1 MAHVRQQIRDY
12 VADLLVNF
20 IFDRFGII
28 IQDRFNVNLTA
39 REIGDLLSTGTL
51 YKFRRYALDEE
62 KLPAL
67 IVYTTTD
74 ISRLATIGQRTMMH
88 DLELRVDI
96 INKGSSVSIFENIEQ
111 FSAELIGKIEDDFD
125 FGGLAKSCVL
135 ASSDFDVETGGE
147 KAIGSGKMIF
157 NVQYTTAINNCQV
170 SI

>member
-20 IFDRFGII
+20 IYDRFGIV
-28 IQDRFNVNLTA
+28 IQDRFSNNLTA
-39 REIGDLLSTGTL
+39 RGSGDLLSTGTL
-51 YKFRRYALDEE
+51 YKFRKYALDDAR
-62 KLPAL
+62 LPAL
-67 IVYTTTD
+67 IVYTTND
-74 ISRLATIGQRTMMH
+74 ASRLATIGQRTMTH

-111 FSAELIGKIEDDFD
+111 FSAELIYAVESDFD
-125 FGGLAKSCVL
+125 LGGLVKSCVL

-157 NVQYTTAINNCQV
+157 NVQYTTAINNSQV

>member
-12 VADLLVNF
+12 VATLLVNF
-20 IFDRFGII
+20 IYDRFNIV
-28 IQDRFNVNLTA
+28 IQDRFSNNLAA
-39 REIGDLLSTGTL
+39 RGSGDLLSTGTL
-51 YKFRRYALDEE
+51 YKFRRYALDED

-74 ISRLATIGQRTMMH
+74 ISRLATIGQRTMTH

-111 FSAELIGKIEDDFD
+111 FSAELIHAVEDDFNL
-125 FGGLAKSCVL
+125 GGLAKSCVL
-135 ASSDFDVETGGE
+135 AASDFDVETGGE

-157 NVQYTTAINNCQV
+157 NVQYTTAINNSQV

>member
-20 IFDRFGII
+20 IFDRFGIV
-28 IQDRFNVNLTA
+28 IQDRFNVNLEA
-39 REIGDLLSTGTL
+39 RQVGETGTL

-74 ISRLATIGQRTMMH
+74 LSRLATIGQRTMTH

-96 INKGSSVSIFENIEQ
+96 VNKGSSLNIFENIEQ
-111 FSAELIGKIEDDFD
+111 FSAELISKVEDDF
-125 FGGLAKSCVL
+125 FLGGLAKSCVL

>member
-28 IQDRFNVNLTA
+28 IRDRFNAGINPRVS
-39 REIGDLLSTGTL
+39 EGEGTL
-51 YKFRRYALDEE
+51 YKFRRYALDEDR
-62 KLPAL
+62 LPAL

-74 ISRLATIGQRTMMH
+74 LSRLATIGQRTMTH

-111 FSAELIGKIEDDFD
+111 FSAELIHAVEDDF
-125 FGGLAKSCVL
+125 FLGGLAKSCVL

-157 NVQYTTAINNCQV
+157 NVQYTTAIDNCQV

>member
-20 IFDRFGII
+20 IFDRFGIV
-28 IQDRFNVNLTA
+28 IQDRFNVNLEV
-39 REIGDLLSTGTL
+39 RQSGETGTL

-74 ISRLATIGQRTMMH
+74 ISRLATIGQRTMTH

-96 INKGSSVSIFENIEQ
+96 VNKGSSLNIFENIEQ
-111 FSAELIGKIEDDFD
+111 FSAELISKVGEASANRL
-125 FGGLAKSCVL
+125 FGVILSVRCRSFLAASTRCDPTPWMRQSCRRQW
-135 ASSDFDVETGGE
+135 FTP
-147 KAIGSGKMIF
+147 
-157 NVQYTTAINNCQV
+157 TANRLRW
-170 SI
+170 SA

>member
-20 IFDRFGII
+20 IFDRFGIV
-28 IQDRFNVNLTA
+28 IQDRFSSKLEVRQSGEN
-39 REIGDLLSTGTL
+39 GTL
-51 YKFRRYALDEE
+51 YKFRRYALDDDL
-62 KLPAL
+62 LPAL

-74 ISRLATIGQRTMMH
+74 ISRLATIGQRTMNH
-88 DLELRVDI
+88 SLELRVDI
-96 INKGSSVSIFENIEQ
+96 INKGSSTNIFENIEQ
-111 FSAELIGKIEDDFD
+111 LSADLIGKVEEDFYL
-125 FGGLAKSCVL
+125 GGLAKSCVL

-157 NVQYTTAINNCQV
+157 NVQYTTAIDNCQV

>member
-12 VADLLVNF
+12 VSDLLVSF
-20 IFDRFGII
+20 IYDRFGIV
-28 IQDRFNVNLTA
+28 IQDRFSNVLQPRQN
-39 REIGDLLSTGTL
+39 DPLLATGTL
-51 YKFRRYALDEE
+51 YKFRRYALDED

-74 ISRLATIGQRTMMH
+74 ISRLATIGQRTMAH

-96 INKGSSVSIFENIEQ
+96 INKGSSLNIFENIEQ
-111 FSAELIGKIEDDFD
+111 FSAELIQEVESDFHL
-125 FGGLAKSCVL
+125 GGLVKSCIL
-135 ASSDFDVETGGE
+135 TSSDFDVETGGE

-157 NVQYTTAINNCQV
+157 NVQYMTAINNCQV

>member
-20 IFDRFGII
+20 IFDRFGIV
-28 IQDRFNVNLTA
+28 IQDRFNVNLEV
-39 REIGDLLSTGTL
+39 RQSGETGTL

-74 ISRLATIGQRTMMH
+74 ISRLATIGQRTMTH

-96 INKGSSVSIFENIEQ
+96 VNKGSSLNIFENIEQ
-111 FSAELIGKIEDDFD
+111 FSAELISKVEEDF
-125 FGGLAKSCVL
+125 FLGGLAKSCVL

>member
-12 VADLLVNF
+12 VADLLVKY
-20 IFDRFGII
+20 IYDRFEIVI
-28 IQDRFNVNLTA
+28 LDRFNKSLQA
-39 REIGDLLSTGTL
+39 RQDGQLLATGTL

-74 ISRLATIGQRTMMH
+74 LSRLATIGQRTMTH

-96 INKGSSVSIFENIEQ
+96 INKGSSTDIFENIEQ
-111 FSAELIGKIEDDFD
+111 FSAELIHAVESDFNL
-125 FGGLAKSCVL
+125 GGLAKSCVL

-157 NVQYTTAINNCQV
+157 NVQYTTAIDNCQV

>member
-20 IFDRFGII
+20 IFDRFGIV
-28 IQDRFNVNLTA
+28 IQDRFSVNLEA
-39 REIGDLLSTGTL
+39 RPGNETGTL
-51 YKFRRYALDEE
+51 YKFRRYALDEA

-74 ISRLATIGQRTMMH
+74 LSRLATIGQRTMTH

-96 INKGSSVSIFENIEQ
+96 VNKGSSLNIFENIEQ
-111 FSAELIGKIEDDFD
+111 FSAELISKVEDDF
-125 FGGLAKSCVL
+125 FLGGLAKSCVL

-157 NVQYTTAINNCQV
+157 NVKYTTAINNCQV

>member
-20 IFDRFGII
+20 IFDRFGIV
-28 IQDRFNVNLTA
+28 IQDRFSVNLEA
-39 REIGDLLSTGTL
+39 RQGGEAGTL
-51 YKFRRYALDEE
+51 YKFRRYALDED

-74 ISRLATIGQRTMMH
+74 LSRLATIGQRTMNH
-88 DLELRVDI
+88 SLELRVDI
-96 INKGSSVSIFENIEQ
+96 INKGSSLNIFENIEQ
-111 FSAELIGKIEDDFD
+111 FSAELISKVESDFD
-125 FGGLAKSCVL
+125 LGGLAKSCIL

-157 NVQYTTAINNCQV
+157 NVQYTTAIDNCQV

>member
-12 VADLLVNF
+12 VADLLVQF
-20 IFDRFGII
+20 IFDRFGIV
-28 IQDRFNVNLTA
+28 IQDRFNSKLEVRQGGEN
-39 REIGDLLSTGTL
+39 GTL
-51 YKFRRYALDEE
+51 YKFRRYALDED

-74 ISRLATIGQRTMMH
+74 ISRLATIGQRTMNH
-88 DLELRVDI
+88 SLELRVDI

-111 FSAELIGKIEDDFD
+111 FSADLIGKVEESFYL
-125 FGGLAKSCVL
+125 GGLAKSCVL

-157 NVQYTTAINNCQV
+157 NVQYTTAIDNCQV

>member
-12 VADLLVNF
+12 VADLLVQF
-20 IFDRFGII
+20 IYDRFGIA
-28 IQDRFNVNLTA
+28 IQDRFNIKLTA
-39 REIGDLLSTGTL
+39 RDVLSTGTL
-51 YKFRRYALDEE
+51 YKFRRYALDDE

-74 ISRLATIGQRTMMH
+74 ISRLATIGQRTMNH
-88 DLELRVDI
+88 SLELRVDI
-96 INKGSSVSIFENIEQ
+96 INKGSSVNIFENIEQ
-111 FSAELIGKIEDDFD
+111 FSAELIRAVESDFHL
-125 FGGLAKSCVL
+125 GGLAKSCVL

-147 KAIGSGKMIF
+147 NAIGSGKMIF

>member
-20 IFDRFGII
+20 IFDRFGIV
-28 IQDRFNVNLTA
+28 IQDRFSVNLEA
-39 REIGDLLSTGTL
+39 RQGGETGTL
-51 YKFRRYALDEE
+51 YKFRRYALDEA

-74 ISRLATIGQRTMMH
+74 LSRLATIGQRTMTH
-88 DLELRVDI
+88 NLELRVDI
-96 INKGSSVSIFENIEQ
+96 VNKGSSLNIFENIEQ
-111 FSAELIGKIEDDFD
+111 FSAELISKVEDDF
-125 FGGLAKSCVL
+125 FLGGLAKSCVL

>member
-20 IFDRFGII
+20 IFDRFGIV
-28 IQDRFNVNLTA
+28 IQDRFNVNLEA
-39 REIGDLLSTGTL
+39 RQVGETGTL

-74 ISRLATIGQRTMMH
+74 LSRLATIGQRTMTH

-96 INKGSSVSIFENIEQ
+96 VNKGSSLNIFENIEQ
-111 FSAELIGKIEDDFD
+111 FSAELISKVEEDF
-125 FGGLAKSCVL
+125 FLGGLAKSCVL